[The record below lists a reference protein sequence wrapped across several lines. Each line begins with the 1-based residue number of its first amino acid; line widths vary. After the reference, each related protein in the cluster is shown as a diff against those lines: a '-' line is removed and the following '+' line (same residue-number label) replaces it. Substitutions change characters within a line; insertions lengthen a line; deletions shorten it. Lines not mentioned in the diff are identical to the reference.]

1 MGFDDEKRKSAKLA
15 GDGMEDISSD
25 SSSDSATYSHLNS
38 SSENDDK
45 KSKDGQQ
52 RTICRTIVALKSKQ
66 G

>member
-1 MGFDDEKRKSAKLA
+1 
-15 GDGMEDISSD
+15 MEDISSD

-52 RTICRTIVALKSKQ
+52 RAICRTIVALKNKQ